1 MPDGA
6 ARDARDVP
14 GALLGNRND
23 AIAAKSCR
31 PRATSCGPIPKPT
44 ALETLWA
51 PTASALPV
59 TTAETSRLLHRRN
72 TIHLIA
78 QYMHTAS
85 QVPATRR
92 DSWYCTPRAANPL
105 VTPRMNAR

>member
-1 MPDGA
+1 
-6 ARDARDVP
+6 VP

-31 PRATSCGPIPKPT
+31 PPATSCGPIPKPT

-59 TTAETSRLLHRRN
+59 TTA
-72 TIHLIA
+72 
-78 QYMHTAS
+78 
-85 QVPATRR
+85 
-92 DSWYCTPRAANPL
+92 
-105 VTPRMNAR
+105 